1 MCFLPVLCIFTM
13 VVVEKSR
20 NSEEVHV
27 IDTAEMTEVHSA
39 SFESMQKR
47 QYQSSPGT

>member
-1 MCFLPVLCIFTM
+1 MCFLPVLYIFTM
-13 VVVEKSR
+13 VVMKKKR

-47 QYQSSPGT
+47 QYQPSPGT